1 MFIQGKDRRIYV
13 SQKSSPLLGVQIIA
27 LIVLF
32 LPLRHQD
39 TKKHKKQPCILSEPL
54 CFSVFVAMACAI
66 CPQTTHIFFGFD
78 PFIVVPFKK
87 SPSTNTHS
95 MKKGKLKFYNRFKG
109 YGLITDFET
118 GQEFQVSP
126 AGMQDMLIKD
136 GDNVV
141 FEAVEGRNGMNA
153 VEIRL
158 DNFILNT

>member
-1 MFIQGKDRRIYV
+1 
-13 SQKSSPLLGVQIIA
+13 
-27 LIVLF
+27 
-32 LPLRHQD
+32 
-39 TKKHKKQPCILSEPL
+39 
-54 CFSVFVAMACAI
+54 
-66 CPQTTHIFFGFD
+66 
-78 PFIVVPFKK
+78 
-87 SPSTNTHS
+87 

-126 AGMQDMLIKD
+126 AGMQDMQIKD

>member
-1 MFIQGKDRRIYV
+1 
-13 SQKSSPLLGVQIIA
+13 
-27 LIVLF
+27 
-32 LPLRHQD
+32 
-39 TKKHKKQPCILSEPL
+39 
-54 CFSVFVAMACAI
+54 
-66 CPQTTHIFFGFD
+66 
-78 PFIVVPFKK
+78 
-87 SPSTNTHS
+87 
-95 MKKGKLKFYNRFKG
+95 MKKGKLKFFNRFKG

-126 AGMQDMLIKD
+126 AGMQDMQIKD

>member
-1 MFIQGKDRRIYV
+1 
-13 SQKSSPLLGVQIIA
+13 
-27 LIVLF
+27 
-32 LPLRHQD
+32 
-39 TKKHKKQPCILSEPL
+39 
-54 CFSVFVAMACAI
+54 
-66 CPQTTHIFFGFD
+66 
-78 PFIVVPFKK
+78 
-87 SPSTNTHS
+87 
-95 MKKGKLKFYNRFKG
+95 MKKGKLKFFNRFKG